1 MARRAL
7 VRSFRA
13 RQYGRGALMHDW
25 QREQFNG
32 RAAAGGAL
40 GEDLNREGH
49 VVVLANAAVHVAHCV
64 NDALH
69 EMRAGAG
76 DPFVYNPLLV
86 AAVAGVQSALDGV
99 ASFCDRH
106 FPSGERREDK
116 LYFDSY
122 RFAHQWL
129 EPVERARL
137 ALRRPD
143 FYNGGDFAAVANRAK
158 HTLPW
163 FGAASADADG
173 ALDVRDAAG
182 RRLVA
187 GTVAPAYRLL
197 CQCVAALAVQ
207 CGVRLREWP
216 AV

>member
-7 VRSFRA
+7 
-13 RQYGRGALMHDW
+13 
-25 QREQFNG
+25 REQFNG

-163 FGAASADADG
+163 FGA
-173 ALDVRDAAG
+173 L
-182 RRLVA
+182 
-187 GTVAPAYRLL
+187 APAYRLL

>member
-7 VRSFRA
+7 
-13 RQYGRGALMHDW
+13 
-25 QREQFNG
+25 REQFNG

-86 AAVAGVQSALDGV
+86 AA
-99 ASFCDRH
+99 
-106 FPSGERREDK
+106 RREDK
-116 LYFDSY
+116 LFFDSY

-163 FGAASADADG
+163 FGVASADADG